1 MGFIGQ
7 SIMFLLKN
15 TKACDVQAFGE
26 ICKGFCINNLTN
38 PHFEFSLKAIGI
50 TIQTL
55 TGLPF

>member
-1 MGFIGQ
+1 
-7 SIMFLLKN
+7 MFLLKN
-15 TKACDVQAFGE
+15 TKACTSQAFGE